1 MPTAGEERET
11 KILMYRKYSATN
23 NILLTTVAIGAS
35 ACLLWPFATPA
46 WAVSGPGAPLSQVQA
61 AAAGAIPQTESFR
74 KYPSSTEADHAVQ
87 EQTDSPA
94 SVCNTAAYMEDSSLV
109 SKTFLF
115 PGQSTYNS
123 KDPQDSVLA
132 FRRYIFSNR
141 LDQDKQ
147 DVRCYRHY
155 EFFRHTKSDSV
166 SYPYEVPVISGEGFT
181 RFEKEAG
188 CVFTD
193 DHFVDGDNIV
203 CCEVPP
209 STQAGKIF
217 EFKGL
222 FYRTAHNLYTI
233 TTPAGV
239 FKNCQMVCVYGKTKE
254 LAQGSSVS
262 FYAPKLGE
270 VLAFSYNPETKDFY
284 PRNIL
289 ASYEVTNR
297 PSLDKTPLEPQIGAY
312 LPAPNLASKSLS
324 VPVPTELK
332 KANITDCFKFYDY
345 EHQPPFDYIKV
356 NWLRRD
362 AASDPKNPAE
372 LISPNKD
379 GIQGVDFI
387 DAESQSYMR
396 LYKTAQ
402 GNSLVLLIPPLAYLD
417 EPYLFDN
424 RWYKVESNLYN
435 IHTEVG
441 DYANCLRI
449 TYYGTEKD
457 KLKEGSFRAY
467 YAPNFGEIGREQYNP
482 KSDSFE
488 LDSQLYQYKVGAA
501 HK

>member
-1 MPTAGEERET
+1 M
-11 KILMYRKYSATN
+11 
-23 NILLTTVAIGAS
+23 TTVAIGAS
-35 ACLLWPFATPA
+35 ACLLWPFASPA

-209 STQAGKIF
+209 SAQAGKIF

-297 PSLDKTPLEPQIGAY
+297 PSLGKTPLEPQIGAY
-312 LPAPNLASKSLS
+312 LPAPNLTSKSLS

-362 AASDPKNPAE
+362 AASDPQNPAE

-402 GNSLVLLIPPLAYLD
+402 GNSLVLLIPPLSHPD
-417 EPYLFDN
+417 KPFLFDD
-424 RWYKVESNLYN
+424 RWYQVESKFYN
-435 IHTEVG
+435 VNTMAGE
-441 DYANCLRI
+441 YLNCLRV
-449 TYYGTEKD
+449 TYYGTEKG

-467 YAPNFGEIGREQYNP
+467 YAPNLGEIGREFYNP
-482 KSDSFE
+482 QSKKFE
-488 LDSQLYQYKVGAA
+488 LSSQLYQYKVGATQ
-501 HK
+501 K

>member
-181 RFEKEAG
+181 RFEKEVG

-209 STQAGKIF
+209 SAQAGKIF

-297 PSLDKTPLEPQIGAY
+297 PSLDNTPLEPQIGAY

-362 AASDPKNPAE
+362 AASDPQNPAE

-402 GNSLVLLIPPLAYLD
+402 GNSLVLLIPPLAYPD

-441 DYANCLRI
+441 DYANCLRV